1 MIRFEQLKWTAT
13 AGWRTAPT
21 ATPATPATPADTEV
35 NLVLVFGGR
44 AALAEPRPVAG
55 LRARFPGAI
64 LVGCST
70 AGEILDTEVCDE
82 ELVATALAF
91 SSTRVAFAAE
101 ADATPGNSAGIGA
114 RLAGRLAAADLRHLL
129 VLADGISVNGSEL
142 VRGLEAS
149 LPAGVTITGGLAG
162 DGARFER
169 TVVRCEEGL
178 FPAGVVAVGFYGER
192 LRVGCGSLGGWDPF
206 GPERRIT
213 RSCGNV
219 LFELDSR
226 PALELYRLYLGEHAA
241 GLPATGLLF
250 PLSLRSGEA
259 ATGLV
264 RTMVG
269 FDDSAGSLTFVGDV
283 PQGQFA
289 RLMRANLDRLIDG
302 AAGAATTALSGLRG
316 APAEVALLISCVG
329 RRMILDQR
337 AEEEVEAVREVLG
350 SAPALAGFYSYG
362 EIAPLG
368 PGARSDLHN
377 QTMTVTAF
385 AEV

>member
-1 MIRFEQLKWTAT
+1 MIRLEQLKWTQT
-13 AGWRTAPT
+13 AGWRTARPPT
-21 ATPATPATPADTEV
+21 SAQATDAAA
-35 NLVLVFGGR
+35 NLLLVFGGR
-44 AALAEPRPVAG
+44 EAMTEPRPVAA

-70 AGEILDTEVCDE
+70 AGEILDTQVCDE
-82 ELVATALAF
+82 ELVATAVAF
-91 SSTRVAFAAE
+91 SSTRVAHAAE
-101 ADATPGNSAGIGA
+101 ADATPENSAEIGA

-142 VRGLEAS
+142 VRGLEKS
-149 LPAGVTITGGLAG
+149 LPAGVTISGGLAG

-169 TVVRCEEGL
+169 TAVRCEGEL
-178 FPAGVVAVGFYGER
+178 FPAGVVVVGFYGER

-241 GLPATGLLF
+241 GLPATGLRF

-259 ATGLV
+259 GRGLV

-269 FDDSAGSLTFVGDV
+269 FDDSAGSLTFVGDI
-283 PQGQFA
+283 PQGQIA

-302 AAGAATTALSGLRG
+302 AAGAATTALSGLQG

-337 AEEEVEAVREVLG
+337 VEEEVEAVREVLG
-350 SAPALAGFYSYG
+350 PAPALTGFYSYG

-368 PGARSDLHN
+368 PEARSDLHN

-385 AEV
+385 AEI